1 METASIFLL
10 PNGTFFVELL
20 VFLIIVFL
28 ITKYILPPLNR
39 AMEKRQEEIRASLES
54 AERAR
59 TDASAADDE
68 RRQALEEA
76 RQQAREIV
84 AQAGHTAEQ
93 VAAEARARAQVEYER
108 IVANA
113 DAEVNLARQRAVDE
127 AAGQMGELVLD
138 VVERIIGREV
148 DAEAHRDLIDEAI
161 GALQVGSRTDGS
173 ATSGAGSLQ

>member
-1 METASIFLL
+1 
-10 PNGTFFVELL
+10 
-20 VFLIIVFL
+20 
-28 ITKYILPPLNR
+28 
-39 AMEKRQEEIRASLES
+39 
-54 AERAR
+54 
-59 TDASAADDE
+59 
-68 RRQALEEA
+68 
-76 RQQAREIV
+76 V

-127 AAGQMGELVLD
+127 AAG
-138 VVERIIGREV
+138 RWASSSWTWWAHHRREV